1 MSNNEFKTLELIFP
15 QGIFDWF
22 EIVASSMDEK
32 DIKITFQEKN
42 IPPLSE
48 VDRGKK
54 CEPKG
59 FTEITITDFPIR
71 GRRALLEFRRR
82 YWQIEGEKEYLK
94 RDIQLAFPGTQLAT
108 EFANFLKETCG
119 GNSDLAL
126 LYRDVSMSPNQGV

>member
-22 EIVASSMDEK
+22 EIIDSSMDEQ

-48 VDRGKK
+48 ADKDKK

-71 GRRALLEFRRR
+71 GRRTLLEFRRR
-82 YWQIEGEKEYLK
+82 YWKIEGQEEYLK

-108 EFANFLKETCG
+108 EFANFLKEECG
-119 GNSDLAL
+119 KDSDLAL
-126 LYRDVSMSPNQGV
+126 LYRDVSMPPNQRI